1 MVSPSIASATDR
13 ASITWRT
20 VARLTLIVLALLFLI
35 VPHLL
40 YRAVGRPSPMV
51 MAFLNAAGWIA
62 GLRVRTTGTRL
73 RRNVLF
79 VSNHVSWLDILA
91 LGGAARSTFVSKA
104 EVKTTPLVGWLAD
117 QNNTIYVQ
125 RDARRDIQDQASSLR
140 AALARGRPV
149 TLFPEGTTGPG
160 DGLLPFR
167 ASLFQ
172 AIIPTPPNLQVQPVF
187 LDYGDQASDI
197 AWLDPESGLDNF
209 KRMLARRRQV
219 ALTIHYLDPLPDEM
233 ESDRKLLAEAARSA
247 IVACMETARP
257 SATARHRL

>member
-1 MVSPSIASATDR
+1 M
-13 ASITWRT
+13 
-20 VARLTLIVLALLFLI
+20 
-35 VPHLL
+35 
-40 YRAVGRPSPMV
+40 
-51 MAFLNAAGWIA
+51 
-62 GLRVRTTGTRL
+62 
-73 RRNVLF
+73 LF

-187 LDYGDQASDI
+187 LDYGEQSSDI
-197 AWLDPESGLDNF
+197 AWLDPESW
-209 KRMLARRRQV
+209 
-219 ALTIHYLDPLPDEM
+219 
-233 ESDRKLLAEAARSA
+233 LAELSIADRQARGLCGALSLDTCIANYRKA
-247 IVACMETARP
+247 INEARAP
-257 SATARHRL
+257 Q

>member
-20 VARLTLIVLALLFLI
+20 IARLALMVLTLLFLI

-51 MAFLNAAGWIA
+51 MAFLNAVGWIA
-62 GLRVRTTGTRL
+62 GLRIRTTGTRL
-73 RRNVLF
+73 RRDVLF

-91 LGGAARSTFVSKA
+91 LGGAARSAFVSKA
-104 EVKTTPLVGWLAD
+104 EVGTTPLVGWLAD
-117 QNNTIYVQ
+117 QNHTVYVQ
-125 RDARRDIQDQASSLR
+125 RDAKREIHNQANELR
-140 AALARGRPV
+140 GALARGRPV

-172 AIIPTPPNLQVQPVF
+172 AIVPTPPRLRVQPVL
-187 LDYGDQASDI
+187 LDYGEQANDI

-209 KRMLARRRQV
+209 KRLLARKRPIP
-219 ALTIHYLDPLPDEM
+219 LTIHYLDPLPEAA
-233 ESDRKLLAEAARSA
+233 EHDRKAINEAARSA
-247 IVACMETARP
+247 ILARLAEARP
-257 SATARHRL
+257 SAGPQHRL